1 MRPRGEHHCARLFV
15 EWEIFDIY
23 VAHAFVDDMRAP
35 CLISIMS
42 HFDMRCKSRSGFQAQ
57 AIISAVEKLKR
68 TFSEKNGKETP
79 PQIVSERDKH
89 NRGRNTSVRLNVKT
103 SLELIHFDFLCRAKE

>member
-57 AIISAVEKLKR
+57 AIISAVQKLKR
-68 TFSEKNGKETP
+68 TFSELQNGKETL
-79 PQIVSERDKH
+79 PQVILERDKH
-89 NRGRNTSVRLNVKT
+89 NRRMNTSFK
-103 SLELIHFDFLCRAKE
+103 C